1 MDKQFVPYEQAL
13 ELKEL
18 GFDEEC
24 IAVYFVPTKGLHYGA
39 TKELI
44 TNYTE
49 DVRIAAPLYQQAFK
63 FFRDEFGY
71 TFSIGRTNI
80 CVYHLMVQGTLLTNM
95 IQDCT
100 SYEQAE
106 LKCLTEFID
115 AAKQKQ

>member
-1 MDKQFVPYEQAL
+1 MQKEFIPYEQAL
-13 ELKEL
+13 EIKEL
-18 GFDEEC
+18 GFNEYFDGWYYRLDGKLSRSNYELEFEDAREC
-24 IAVYFVPTKGLHYGA
+24 CI
-39 TKELI
+39 
-44 TNYTE
+44 
-49 DVRIAAPLYQQAFK
+49 APLYQQAFRW
-63 FFRDEFGY
+63 FREKYGY
-71 TFSIGRTNI
+71 TFCIGRTNI